1 MRHILST
8 LRVVLVRQPVFIQ
21 QGSAM
26 FNFLPKDDKFFDQ
39 LDNLARML
47 VSTAQQL
54 SAILQTFP
62 RFDSQ
67 RQEIEDLRKKAGTV
81 AQDSLGILDKAF
93 ITPLDREDILALI
106 TGMNAVIQEIAEL
119 SDRLGLYPME
129 SLYPNLAAQ
138 SRNLLEFAI
147 QVEELMAALRKK
159 KTLSELAEGSM
170 KKLQAIEVNVRK
182 DRQEFLKE
190 LFREQSD
197 PIELIKKKDLHDLLE
212 EALSRM
218 SEIAQIL
225 ARVLLKNT

>member
-1 MRHILST
+1 L
-8 LRVVLVRQPVFIQ
+8 
-21 QGSAM
+21 
-26 FNFLPKDDKFFDQ
+26 
-39 LDNLARML
+39 
-47 VSTAQQL
+47 
-54 SAILQTFP
+54 AIL
-62 RFDSQ
+62 DH
-67 RQEIEDLRKKAGTV
+67 
-81 AQDSLGILDKAF
+81 AF

-119 SDRLGLYPME
+119 SDRLGLYPMK
-129 SLYPNLAAQ
+129 SLYPNLVAQ
-138 SRNLLEFAI
+138 SRNLLEFTI

-159 KTLSELAEGSM
+159 KTLSELAEGSL

-182 DRQEFLKE
+182 DRQEFLRE

-218 SEIAQIL
+218 SEITQIL

>member
-1 MRHILST
+1 
-8 LRVVLVRQPVFIQ
+8 
-21 QGSAM
+21 M

-47 VSTAQQL
+47 VSAAQQL
-54 SAILQTFP
+54 STILQTFP
-62 RFDSQ
+62 TLDPQ
-67 RQEIEDLRKKAGTV
+67 RQEIEDLRKKAGTL
-81 AQDSLGILDKAF
+81 AQDSLAILDKAF

-106 TGMNAVIQEIAEL
+106 SGMNAVIQEIAEL

-129 SLYPNLAAQ
+129 NLYPNLAAQ
-138 SRNLLEFAI
+138 SRNLLEFTI

-159 KTLSELAEGSM
+159 KTLSEMAAGSM

-182 DRQEFLKE
+182 DRQEFLRE

-197 PIELIKKKDLHDLLE
+197 PLELIKKKDLHDLLE

-218 SEIAQIL
+218 SEITQIL

>member
-1 MRHILST
+1 
-8 LRVVLVRQPVFIQ
+8 
-21 QGSAM
+21 M

-39 LDNLARML
+39 LDTLARML
-47 VSTAQQL
+47 VSAAQQL

-62 RFDSQ
+62 TFDPQ
-67 RQEIEDLRKKAGTV
+67 RQEIETLRQKAGTL
-81 AQDSLGILDKAF
+81 AQDSLAILDKAF

-106 TGMNAVIQEIAEL
+106 SGMNAVIQEIAEL
-119 SDRLGLYPME
+119 SDRLGLYPMG
-129 SLYPNLAAQ
+129 SLYPNLTAQ
-138 SRNLLEFAI
+138 SRNLLEFSI
-147 QVEELMAALRKK
+147 QVQELMVALRTK
-159 KTLSELAEGSM
+159 KTLSDLAGGSM

-182 DRQEFLKE
+182 DRQEFLRK

-218 SEIAQIL
+218 SEITQIL

>member
-8 LRVVLVRQPVFIQ
+8 LRVVLARQPVFIL
-21 QGSAM
+21 QGSVM

-47 VSTAQQL
+47 VSAAQQL

-62 RFDSQ
+62 RFDPQ
-67 RQEIEDLRKKAGTV
+67 RQEIEDLRKKAGTL
-81 AQDSLGILDKAF
+81 AQDSLAILDKAF

-106 TGMNAVIQEIAEL
+106 SGMNAVIQEIAEL
-119 SDRLGLYPME
+119 SDRLGLYPMA

-138 SRNLLEFAI
+138 SRNLLEFTI

-182 DRQEFLKE
+182 DRQEFLRE

-218 SEIAQIL
+218 SEITQIL

>member
-1 MRHILST
+1 
-8 LRVVLVRQPVFIQ
+8 
-21 QGSAM
+21 M

-47 VSTAQQL
+47 VSAAQQL

-62 RFDSQ
+62 RFDAQ
-67 RQEIEDLRKKAGTV
+67 RQEIEDLREKAGIL
-81 AQDSLGILDKAF
+81 AQDSFAILDKAF

-106 TGMNAVIQEIAEL
+106 SGMNAVIQEIAEL
-119 SDRLGLYPME
+119 SDRLGLYPMAR
-129 SLYPNLAAQ
+129 LYPNLTAQ
-138 SRNLLEFAI
+138 SRTLLEFTI

-159 KTLSELAEGSM
+159 KTLSELAQGSM

-218 SEIAQIL
+218 SEITQIL